1 MEAGE
6 GVLTGRLA
14 AKADV
19 DRTARAVADNA
30 KPKTRERVTAHA
42 SLQLEQL
49 RRVGASDLATVRL
62 ADHRIVE
69 PARGAAEVL
78 ERVVDRET

>member
-1 MEAGE
+1 MTHSCPWSNASACDHPHPHHGE
-6 GVLTGRLA
+6 LT
-14 AKADV
+14 
-19 DRTARAVADNA
+19 
-30 KPKTRERVTAHA
+30 PKTRERVTAHA

-62 ADHRIVE
+62 ADLRIVE